1 MNYIN
6 GFHRPFS
13 LTDASIAFPSKPDI
27 VTIPVVVVVAL
38 VIPAAIIA
46 VFNLSAVFLLHDRTE
61 KYRFRR
67 MLWEIHAGLLG
78 LCTGLAI
85 TLFVT
90 SGLKD
95 MVGKPRPNL
104 LARCQADLSNV
115 SQYIVGGFGNSL
127 NSEAE
132 SLVTSAICKQA
143 NKRLLDDSFAAFPS
157 GHSSFSSAGL
167 VYLSLWLCARFSLGI
182 PYLDLPMIG
191 RTPQQN
197 GKLDKQAAAPLW
209 QTSMAIAPILTA
221 LFICS
226 SRYADFHHAG
236 FDIISGA
243 VIGTVLGWA
252 SFRNYHLPVRRGYG
266 LLAWGLRSRRHAFI
280 SGVGDKKT
288 VEEERVTSNYEL
300 NTFES
305 AVPERVHTDRS
316 DQTILSQHPNQ
327 AGVRLTTQSH
337 QISPI

>member
-1 MNYIN
+1 
-6 GFHRPFS
+6 
-13 LTDASIAFPSKPDI
+13 
-27 VTIPVVVVVAL
+27 
-38 VIPAAIIA
+38 
-46 VFNLSAVFLLHDRTE
+46 
-61 KYRFRR
+61 

-78 LCTGLAI
+78 LCASLAI

-115 SQYIVGGFGNSL
+115 SQYVVGGFGNAL

-143 NKRLLDDSFAAFPS
+143 NQRLLDDSFAAFPS

-182 PYLDLPMIG
+182 PYLDLLVME
-191 RTPQQN
+191 RTPQQT
-197 GKLDKQAAAPLW
+197 GKRRMTAAALNKQAAAPLW
-209 QTSMAIAPILTA
+209 QTVLALAPIVTA

-236 FDIISGA
+236 SDIISGA

-266 LLAWGLRSRRHAFI
+266 LLAWGLRSRRHAFL
-280 SGVGDKKT
+280 SGAGGNETLD
-288 VEEERVTSNYEL
+288 EERVVLNHEL
-300 NTFES
+300 NTFGS

-316 DQTILSQHPNQ
+316 GQSILSQHPNQ
-327 AGVRLTTQSH
+327 ASGRLTTQSR